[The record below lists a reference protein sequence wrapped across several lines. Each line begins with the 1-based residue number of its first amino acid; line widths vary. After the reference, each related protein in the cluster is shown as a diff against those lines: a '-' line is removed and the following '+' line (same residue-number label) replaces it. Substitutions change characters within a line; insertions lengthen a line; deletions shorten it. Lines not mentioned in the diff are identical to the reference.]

1 MVIAYLKSRHSSLK
15 WRAAE
20 IVGTVVQNDSK
31 AQERAL
37 EVGTLPL
44 LFEAF
49 ESGEDQ
55 VRKKSIYAV
64 SALVRHS
71 SPATVAFFELGGL
84 EVIERGLHDP
94 FADVQT
100 KTVFFLLNLLHEN
113 ETLKEAVCKRGLVPS
128 LVGKLDSPNLVL
140 RENLLAVLLLVA
152 TFQPGLELLRD
163 PTTGL
168 RARLE
173 GLLERTKN
181 LEKEQKEAAEE
192 EITRSRELLALL
204 TTA

>member
-1 MVIAYLKSRHSSLK
+1 
-15 WRAAE
+15 
-20 IVGTVVQNDSK
+20 
-31 AQERAL
+31 
-37 EVGTLPL
+37 
-44 LFEAF
+44 
-49 ESGEDQ
+49 
-55 VRKKSIYAV
+55 
-64 SALVRHS
+64 
-71 SPATVAFFELGGL
+71 
-84 EVIERGLHDP
+84 
-94 FADVQT
+94 
-100 KTVFFLLNLLHEN
+100 
-113 ETLKEAVCKRGLVPS
+113 
-128 LVGKLDSPNLVL
+128 VL